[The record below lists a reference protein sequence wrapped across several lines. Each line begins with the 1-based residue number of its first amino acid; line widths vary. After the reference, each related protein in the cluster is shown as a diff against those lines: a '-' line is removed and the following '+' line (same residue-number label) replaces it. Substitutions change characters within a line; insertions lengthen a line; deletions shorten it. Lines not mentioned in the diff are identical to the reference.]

1 MLHIKPELKITIIFL
16 KSNLRN
22 RIEDIALKLGFVK
35 SVLASAI
42 MLSSAPLWAET
53 TGQITQTTSALV
65 KDQKKSGIDHQYFD
79 QNVKGNDDF
88 YQHVN
93 GGWLKNTEIPADK
106 SRWGTFDILHEE
118 SLKQLH
124 DIVDE
129 LSKQQL
135 VEGSSEQKVASLYAN
150 FMDEKSIEALGIQ
163 PIQAEITN
171 VDALKSKKDI
181 AQLAAHFSRI
191 GVTSPFDVGIDQD
204 MKNSTEMV
212 AMLGQSGLGLPD
224 RDYYLK
230 NDAKFKKIRSQYLKY
245 IEKILSLAG
254 DKQAAQHAQGILK
267 LETQIAKIQW
277 SNVQNRDVTKLY
289 NIYKTQDLAKLSPK
303 IDWQTYLE
311 KQELS
316 DKIKTIQVIQ
326 PSYFKGL
333 SPIVDNT
340 SLEVWKAYFKFHL
353 VSDFSS
359 LLSQAFVDN
368 SFDFYSKQLREIKEQ
383 KPRWK
388 RGVQLVEGTLG
399 ESLGQIY
406 VKKYFSA
413 EKKQRMEVLVQ
424 NLMKAYSQSI
434 DKLDWMSP
442 TTKVQAQKKLA
453 SFAVKIGYPNK
464 WRDYSALEIKNNDLI
479 GNVIR
484 SREFEHQYALN
495 KLGKPVDRDEWGMTP
510 QTINAYYN
518 ASLNE
523 IVFPAAILQP
533 PFFDMDADDAVNYGA
548 IGAIIGHEISHGFD
562 DQGSQFDELGNMK
575 NWWTAE
581 DHRKFKEKTNTLVA
595 QYNAYEPI
603 KGYHVNG
610 ELTLGENI
618 ADNSGLAIA
627 YKAYQLSLNG
637 KAAPVLDN
645 LTGEQRFYIGWAQA
659 WRSKITDAMQV
670 EFLKRDPHSPDKV
683 RGNATLLNQAPFYD
697 AFHIQQGD
705 KMYLPANKR
714 VTIW

>member
-1 MLHIKPELKITIIFL
+1 
-16 KSNLRN
+16 
-22 RIEDIALKLGFVK
+22 
-35 SVLASAI
+35 
-42 MLSSAPLWAET
+42 
-53 TGQITQTTSALV
+53 
-65 KDQKKSGIDHQYFD
+65 
-79 QNVKGNDDF
+79 
-88 YQHVN
+88 
-93 GGWLKNTEIPADK
+93 
-106 SRWGTFDILHEE
+106 
-118 SLKQLH
+118 
-124 DIVDE
+124 
-129 LSKQQL
+129 
-135 VEGSSEQKVASLYAN
+135 
-150 FMDEKSIEALGIQ
+150 
-163 PIQAEITN
+163 
-171 VDALKSKKDI
+171 
-181 AQLAAHFSRI
+181 
-191 GVTSPFDVGIDQD
+191 

-245 IEKILSLAG
+245 IEKTLSLAG

-637 KAAPVLDN
+637 KAAPVSVKQGIGAYQCTESNGQQWYVSIEPLSERKLDQTGTRVVN
-645 LTGEQRFYIGWAQA
+645 LQTKVLSLDELNKFYNNKSNMAAVAQEKKSKNSHSKSSDVKSTDIKTNNSKNAAINSVAKTAPVKVMEEKKPVAAVAEEVKEKLQPEKTITTPQSQQMQLYISARKELGRGQNQINACNNAERAYNYGRLHGTSGINVYAESGVLVARCLTNVPSYSQRFSNPQDRAKRILQNLAGNQNHAVA
-659 WRSKITDAMQV
+659 KHM
-670 EFLKRDPHSPDKV
+670 LKQIK
-683 RGNATLLNQAPFYD
+683 
-697 AFHIQQGD
+697 
-705 KMYLPANKR
+705 
-714 VTIW
+714 